1 MRGAGL
7 AAWLLA
13 AACAASAGTWA
24 VSLIAPGGALTE
36 AQVEEALATA
46 SAQPPPPPGVTLRA
60 GGSFAYAEGSVT
72 AACSGDR
79 AVLLSWT
86 PAQNHNVEDV
96 ERGPAPS
103 ASVTFESADDRTTTV
118 TVRCPGPV
126 ASVARGTDD

>member
-13 AACAASAGTWA
+13 AACATSAGTWA

-36 AQVEEALATA
+36 AQVQEALATA

-60 GGSFAYAEGSVT
+60 GSSFAYPEGSLT
-72 AACSGDR
+72 AACSGGR

-86 PAQNHNVEDV
+86 PAQNHNVDDV

-103 ASVTFESADDRTTTV
+103 ASVTFESADDRTARV

-126 ASVARGTDD
+126 ASVVRGTDD